1 MTNNSISHFSKMQW
15 SGMGSGN
22 GKVSLNVRL
31 ELPLKSLFPSYHTD
45 TEKSLGKNLNRRDHL
60 KKFGI

>member
-1 MTNNSISHFSKMQW
+1 
-15 SGMGSGN
+15 MGSGN